1 MKRVFY
7 FKCSDT
13 TYLKQEV
20 DSTTNSEGVTIQ
32 ETFISFSSP
41 RTLHLNLKV
50 YKSRRYLLSKD
61 SLAEDGS
68 YVAPY
73 NPPQKRITRRTF
85 KNNFEKALTQINI
98 NLQSI

>member
-7 FKCSDT
+7 FKCSDA

-20 DSTTNSEGVTIQ
+20 ESTTNSEGVTI
-32 ETFISFSSP
+32 
-41 RTLHLNLKV
+41 
-50 YKSRRYLLSKD
+50 
-61 SLAEDGS
+61 
-68 YVAPY
+68 
-73 NPPQKRITRRTF
+73 RRTF